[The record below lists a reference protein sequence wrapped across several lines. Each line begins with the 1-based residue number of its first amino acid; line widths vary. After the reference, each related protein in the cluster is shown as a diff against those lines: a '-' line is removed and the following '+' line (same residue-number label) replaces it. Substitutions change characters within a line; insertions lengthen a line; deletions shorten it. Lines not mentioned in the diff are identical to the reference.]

1 MPSRHVPD
9 GRDAV
14 PLRDREA
21 RAVPGERQVVCA
33 RLDRVHG
40 LASLDIPDNCSLSMS
55 TTAAVGWLAGLRVP
69 RGDDRVVAGCR
80 DQASSGCDPRRQ
92 PVAAVLPHLLAGPRV
107 PYGGR
112 VLPAGR
118 QNVSAVSRRG
128 DGRPLAAIAY
138 GQRGPLAA
146 GHVLDVPGHR
156 TAMRSSPAITS
167 VSSGENAT
175 PRTPDDIPPSR
186 GRVTRPRCTGCC
198 RRPRRP
204 QSTVRS
210 GSRPSPWRTGI
221 QRTTLRA
228 GGDVVDHDTSTA
240 PRRPRSRARQG

>member
-1 MPSRHVPD
+1 MVATPSRCAIARRVPS
-9 GRDAV
+9 RV
-14 PLRDREA
+14 N
-21 RAVPGERQVVCA
+21 V
-33 RLDRVHG
+33 RLFA
-40 LASLDIPDNCSLSMS
+40 LASIAYTVSPRSTSQTTVRCRCRRRPRWGGSPDSAFHAVTIASSLVAATRPPPAATLVASPS
-55 TTAAVGWLAGLRVP
+55 PPYSRTCWPVRGSHTAAGCSRPGVRTCRPSPAAATVVHSP
-69 RGDDRVVAGCR
+69 RSPTGSA
-80 DQASSGCDPRRQ
+80 AHSPPATSSMFQ
-92 PVAAVLPHLLAGPRV
+92 
-107 PYGGR
+107 
-112 VLPAGR
+112 
-118 QNVSAVSRRG
+118 
-128 DGRPLAAIAY
+128 AIA
-138 GQRGPLAA
+138 R
-146 GHVLDVPGHR
+146 
-156 TAMRSSPAITS
+156 AMRSSPAITS